1 MEYALL
7 AVSIWMLVRLAIDFG
22 PPAFRRIKARLAGGG
37 RAPAPELAP
46 IYVDRQHNDIDG
58 KGCDMRESD
67 LVEIT
72 SPAIPGET
80 VATLCKACWAQ
91 LPPEVWRR
99 YMARELAKLEAEET
113 TQAERDAAKRQLEA
127 DQAALQ
133 AMSTEVLEAQA
144 RAYVAQL
151 AVLRWNEQGFERQ
164 EITNKSLVV
173 TKELD
178 RRRREAKAA
187 SKEVEFDAGAIFI
200 HVTPKFDRIAP
211 QLRRQLATAGAAG
224 MLKTITN
231 AHPEVRGYSA
241 DVFQAWIE
249 HNTDEIARLFN
260 VPLPAVKQNPGNVD
274 FLYRGYSACQELEW
288 RQQCARRLPD
298 SRWEADLTLGD
309 PILANVT
316 LTFNTEDSYVFW
328 ANS

>member
-1 MEYALL
+1 MEFLIIGCLL
-7 AVSIWMLVRLAIDFG
+7 SWLLIAWKKRWFPGFRHEVS
-22 PPAFRRIKARLAGGG
+22 RRMPK
-37 RAPAPELAP
+37 PELTD
-46 IYVDRQHNDIDG
+46 YWKERQHNEVDG
-58 KGCDMRESD
+58 RKCGQNPDD
-67 LVEIT
+67 LIQVT
-72 SPAIPGET
+72 SPVFPGET
-80 VATLCKACWAQ
+80 VATLCGHCLAQ
-91 LPPEVWRR
+91 LPAEVWTGH
-99 YMARELAKLEAEET
+99 MSRELAKFEAEQA

-127 DQAALQ
+127 DRAALH
-133 AMSTEVLEAQA
+133 AMSTEVLEAEA
-144 RAYVAQL
+144 KLYAAQL
-151 AVLRWNEQGFERQ
+151 TLLSWTHDGTKRQ

-200 HVTPKFDRIAP
+200 HVAPKFDSIAP

-260 VPLPAVKQNPGNVD
+260 VPLPTVKQNPGNLD

-288 RQQCARRLPD
+288 KQQCARRLPD